1 MNISTQNIPNEIIS
15 HIIEYISDII
25 GFDYKFCKYTKQFRL
40 VYNKYNIKSKILNE
54 LFTDKWC
61 IRKFYDM
68 SKLENKRL
76 ENQNNFIKIT
86 NELGVIYYTPYAQK
100 EYDNKKIKI
109 SVFTDINGITTIGV
123 YKNIYD
129 VVSFISKKTF

>member
-1 MNISTQNIPNEIIS
+1 MNTCTKNIPNEIIS
-15 HIIEYISDII
+15 HIIEYIPHIV
-25 GFDYKFCKYTKQFRL
+25 GFNYEYCKYAKKYRF

-54 LFTDKWC
+54 LFTEKWC

-68 SKLENKRL
+68 SNPENKRF
-76 ENQNNFIKIT
+76 ENKNNFIKIT
-86 NELGVIYYTPYAQK
+86 NELCAIYYTQYQK

-109 SVFTDINGITTIGV
+109 SVFTDINGITTVGI
-123 YKNIYD
+123 YKNKYD